1 MILREITCKSILSPS
16 KIPDV
21 EYALNPYIGCGHSC
35 VYCYATFMKRFTNHT
50 EPWGQFVDV
59 KVNGP
64 DRLRRD
70 LRRATGGEVLLSSV
84 TDPYQPVE
92 KKYRVTRACL
102 EILQQVRLP
111 VSILTKSALV
121 LRDLDLLKGM
131 RTVDV
136 GFTITTLNEKIKTLF
151 EPGSQSLEERF
162 EAIRTLSGAGI
173 RTWIFFGPVLPYF
186 SDSEEAIYGL
196 LRRAEECGAA
206 YVYVDRMN
214 FYPAV
219 WKRVEALLKTH
230 IPDALPY
237 YRKVRKAKEN
247 YSAFLR
253 DRVKTVARRHAIRC
267 RILFS

>member
-16 KIPDV
+16 NIPDV
-21 EYALNPYIGCGHSC
+21 EYALNPYIGCGHGC
-35 VYCYATFMKRFTNHT
+35 VYCYATFMKRFTNHP

-70 LRRATGGEVLLSSV
+70 LRRATDGEVLLSSV
-84 TDPYQPVE
+84 TDPYQPIE

-102 EILQQVRLP
+102 EILQQVKLP

-121 LRDLDLLKGM
+121 LRDLDLLKRM
-131 RTVDV
+131 KRVDV
-136 GFTITTLNEKIKTLF
+136 GFTITTLDDTIRALF
-151 EPGSQSLEERF
+151 EPGADSAAERF
-162 EAIRTLSGAGI
+162 ESIRTLSNGGI
-173 RTWIFFGPVLPYF
+173 QTWIFFGPVLPYF
-186 SDSEEAIYGL
+186 SDSDEAIDGL
-196 LRRAEECGAA
+196 LRRAEECGAT

-219 WKRVEALLKTH
+219 WKRVETLLKTNQ
-230 IPDALPY
+230 PDALPY
-237 YRKVRKAKEN
+237 YQKVRKAKEN

-253 DRVKTVARRHAIRC
+253 DRVKTVARRYTISC
-267 RILFS
+267 RILF